1 MSTKAIEILT
11 PVGRLVQGDCFEP
24 QTTDA
29 EGKPLVVKN
38 GPNAGQP
45 RVEYFMAIAV
55 PKTDPGWAELW
66 GKIHGAARQAF
77 PSLFDAQGN
86 CINPKFAFK
95 VTDGDSQ
102 VPNSRGTKPCDRE
115 GFPGHWILNFSGGF
129 APKCYT
135 KGGAAQIINPE
146 ELKRGYFIR
155 IYGTVKGNGSQQQPG
170 IFLNHSMVELCGYG
184 EEIHSGPDGA
194 AVFGGA
200 PAGNLPAGASST
212 PLAPATP
219 MAHPG
224 AAGPGTPAPAAT
236 GPGAPAPAA
245 TPAPAAGPGAPAP
258 AAANVQPA
266 PDFLNG
272 PAGGAPAPAAPGG
285 PAAPAA
291 PAPAAE
297 VKYTHPD
304 GNAYTE
310 AQLVAAGWSAEQ
322 VHALPV
328 AQ

>member
-1 MSTKAIEILT
+1 MSTKATEILT

-29 EGKPLVVKN
+29 EGNPLVIKN
-38 GPNAGQP
+38 GPNAGQK
-45 RVEYFMAIAV
+45 RVDYFMAIAI
-55 PKTDPGWAELW
+55 PKTDPGWAEIW
-66 GKIHGAARQAF
+66 GKIHEEARQSF

-86 CINPKFAFK
+86 CISPKFAFK
-95 VTDGDSQ
+95 VLDGDSQ
-102 VPNSRGTKPCDRE
+102 VPNSKGSKPCDRE
-115 GFPGHWILNFSGGF
+115 GFPGHWVLNFSGGF

-135 KGGAAQIINPE
+135 KGGAAQIVNPA
-146 ELKRGYFIR
+146 ELKRGYYVR

-170 IFLNHSMVELCGYG
+170 IFLNHSMVELVGYG
-184 EEIHSGPDGA
+184 EEIVTGPSGE

-224 AAGPGTPAPAAT
+224 AAAPAA

-245 TPAPAAGPGAPAP
+245 TPAPA
-258 AAANVQPA
+258 NVKPA

-272 PAGGAPAPAAPGG
+272 PAGGAPGG